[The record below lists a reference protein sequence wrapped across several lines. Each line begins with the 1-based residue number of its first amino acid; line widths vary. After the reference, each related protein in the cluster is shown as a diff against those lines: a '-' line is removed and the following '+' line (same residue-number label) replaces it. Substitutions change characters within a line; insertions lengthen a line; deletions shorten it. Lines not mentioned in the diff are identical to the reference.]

1 MSNDD
6 IDKLKLNTDEFDK
19 LKKKKNEKN
28 KRKDIQK
35 KKLIDAPYET
45 NLYLH
50 CF

>member
-35 KKLIDAPYET
+35 KLIDAPYET